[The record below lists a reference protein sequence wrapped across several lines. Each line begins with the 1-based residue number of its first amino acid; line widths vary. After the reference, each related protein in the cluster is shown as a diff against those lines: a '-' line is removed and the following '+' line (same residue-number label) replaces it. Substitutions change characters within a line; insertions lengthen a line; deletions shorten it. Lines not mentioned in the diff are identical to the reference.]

1 MILAEERKEERKLT
15 SEQSTKIQILRGLA
29 IIAVVFIHNTPVGL
43 TQIWCRPFM
52 NFSVGLFLFLSGLLS
67 DAEHWNPVKRI
78 IKMAIPYFIWTL
90 VYVAIANITSPSNI
104 PIAYI
109 KALIT
114 ANSAA
119 VMYYI
124 FVYCQFTLLIPLI
137 DKLARS
143 KVFLLGFL
151 IAPIEIII
159 MRYFPLYTGFTLNKY
174 ISYIKNVSCLGWFT
188 YFYIGYLIGNR
199 LLKVNIST
207 IKLTLIW
214 TVSIALQ
221 IGEGYLQFSAGE
233 LNCGTQL
240 KLTSILSGT
249 LFSLLAYKYIM
260 TDKCPYKF
268 KTLKILG
275 DNSFGIYFSHLA
287 VMTVLSHLP
296 YYPQYIVFPFNAVI
310 AVFITLMCV
319 EIGKK
324 ILGKYAKYL
333 AL

>member
-67 DAEHWNPVKRI
+67 DAKHWNPVKRI

-90 VYVAIANITSPSNI
+90 VYVAIANITGPSNI

-143 KVFLLGFL
+143 KVF
-151 IAPIEIII
+151 
-159 MRYFPLYTGFTLNKY
+159 
-174 ISYIKNVSCLGWFT
+174 
-188 YFYIGYLIGNR
+188 
-199 LLKVNIST
+199 
-207 IKLTLIW
+207 
-214 TVSIALQ
+214 
-221 IGEGYLQFSAGE
+221 
-233 LNCGTQL
+233 
-240 KLTSILSGT
+240 
-249 LFSLLAYKYIM
+249 
-260 TDKCPYKF
+260 
-268 KTLKILG
+268 
-275 DNSFGIYFSHLA
+275 
-287 VMTVLSHLP
+287 
-296 YYPQYIVFPFNAVI
+296 
-310 AVFITLMCV
+310 
-319 EIGKK
+319 
-324 ILGKYAKYL
+324 
-333 AL
+333 